1 MLHFALGLRPH
12 VRPIVWSSHVYRR
25 HRCRCG
31 SMCVCRTFDDSRA
44 LPRPTLPAPETR
56 QALPS
61 GFVRLHHVVDKSQR
75 HVRLRVCS
83 HRPESTTT
91 TVVTYLTVTAV
102 DRRSRRSW
110 PSWGRSDTIPV
121 CIHRFE
127 RKPESVVFWMLCP
140 VIHVGKNAVVF
151 TSSPGACRA
160 CDIVQSDDSNRSSLL
175 ERGPTIWCQIEDRKE
190 SDDSSTHCGCW
201 VCGVFI
207 VPPLWLRNLVPDLD
221 LQN

>member
-1 MLHFALGLRPH
+1 MCTGATDVAAGRCVFVELSTTRGRFPAQPCLHRRPGKHCLRSLYGC
-12 VRPIVWSSHVYRR
+12 ITW
-25 HRCRCG
+25 
-31 SMCVCRTFDDSRA
+31 
-44 LPRPTLPAPETR
+44 PT
-56 QALPS
+56 
-61 GFVRLHHVVDKSQR
+61 DSQR

-151 TSSPGACRA
+151 TSSPAARRA
-160 CDIVQSDDSNRSSLL
+160 CDIAQSDDPNRSSLL
-175 ERGPTIWCQIEDRKE
+175 GRGPTIWCQIEARKE

-221 LQN
+221 L